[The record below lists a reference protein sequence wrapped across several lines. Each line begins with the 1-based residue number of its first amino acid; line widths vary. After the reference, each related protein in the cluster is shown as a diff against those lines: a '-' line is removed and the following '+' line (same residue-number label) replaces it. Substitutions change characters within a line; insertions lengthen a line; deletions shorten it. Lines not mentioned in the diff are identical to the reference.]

1 MTAAVPVIVSA
12 FQGKRKRKRKEE
24 GVASRSSHQK
34 SSTAPPAYVSMGRT
48 VSSFLAANTA
58 KLIKSGVLLVRKKR
72 KKGY

>member
-12 FQGKRKRKRKEE
+12 FQGKRKRKRKE